1 MPSPVRATA
10 RRRPTWPIASSGSG
24 WRSSPPTGSRTR
36 RSCIRTDLRNAG
48 AIVVDR
54 EVVVDKGLVTSRWPD
69 DMPIVSA
76 KLIDEI
82 GEGRQRRGAE

>member
-1 MPSPVRATA
+1 
-10 RRRPTWPIASSGSG
+10 
-24 WRSSPPTGSRTR
+24 
-36 RSCIRTDLRNAG
+36 
-48 AIVVDR
+48 VVDR

-82 GEGRQRRGAE
+82 VEGRQRRGAE